1 MIVSIVFLT
10 EGSLLSTLAKRRLF
24 ELVQK
29 GEVIVLVNLTAARLS
44 TTMRRLVTEL
54 STIWG
59 ALMKAAMIATIS
71 APVMLLTESGM
82 TILVL

>member
-1 MIVSIVFLT
+1 MIVSIAFLT

-44 TTMRRLVTEL
+44 TTMRRLLTEL
-54 STIWG
+54 DKLVS
-59 ALMKAAMIATIS
+59 
-71 APVMLLTESGM
+71 SGK
-82 TILVL
+82 TPKKR